1 MGTRFFAHLP
11 TLVYKA
17 GMSKPPIPTTPL
29 PFDEMAQAIR
39 SRRSTYGHI
48 SGLQLDRAAPAESWS
63 SLPYRPAFVGDTET
77 GVLHGGVV
85 TAMLDES
92 CGMAVQ
98 LALDGTRAIAT
109 LDLRIDYQKPAT
121 PGLVIRAHSHCYRV
135 TRSIAF
141 VRSTAYQ
148 ESEDDPVATAT
159 ACFMLGANR
168 TNMLSDTRLRGG
180 GALPACEAPD
190 DPAGPFANSPFARF
204 LGVRIKDD
212 GTLMMP
218 FSQKIIGNP
227 LLPAIHGGMT
237 GAFLETAA
245 IVGVTRELGVASP
258 PKPIGLTI
266 NYLRSGR
273 ALDSFAR
280 VSIVKQGRRIVAFEA
295 QAWQDDP
302 AKPIA
307 SAFGHFM
314 LRQTPGAEEE

>member
-1 MGTRFFAHLP
+1 MTEP
-11 TLVYKA
+11 SNTTL
-17 GMSKPPIPTTPL
+17 S
-29 PFDEMAQAIR
+29 FDDLARTIQA
-39 SRRSTYGHI
+39 RRSLYGTL
-48 SGLQLDRAAPAESWS
+48 SGLRLDRAAPGEAWA
-63 SLPYRPAFVGDTET
+63 SLPYRPVFVGDTET

-121 PGLVIRAHSHCYRV
+121 PGLEIRAHSICYRV
-135 TRSIAF
+135 TRLIAF
-141 VRSTAYQ
+141 VRATAYQ

-159 ACFMLGANR
+159 ACFMVNANR
-168 TNMLSDTRLRGG
+168 TNMLRDKAIAAY
-180 GALPACEAPD
+180 GALPELDAPD
-190 DPAGPFANSPFARF
+190 DPAGVFASSPFARC
-204 LGVRIKDD
+204 LGIRVGHDD
-212 GTLMMP
+212 TLMMP
-218 FSQKIIGNP
+218 FSPRIIGNP
-227 LLPAIHGGMT
+227 ILPAIHGGIT
-237 GAFLETAA
+237 GALLETTA
-245 IVGVTRELGVASP
+245 IVGVTRELGVDAR

-273 ALDSFAR
+273 ALDSYAR
-280 VSIVKQGRRIVAFEA
+280 VSIVKQGRRVVAFEA

-314 LRQTPGAEEE
+314 LRQTPGLDEE